1 MRDVLLRD
9 KCVNPV
15 KLLRGERAMSL
26 RYGCSRLRVLREVR
40 DCRAASDGFASSSCG
55 DCCWMNPERKR
66 ESWNYILIGYYLFNR
81 FKQAYMYLGCWSC
94 SSQGP

>member
-15 KLLRGERAMSL
+15 RLLRAERAVSP

-40 DCRAASDGFASSSCG
+40 DCSAANDGSACSSCG
-55 DCCWMNPERKR
+55 DCCRMNPEKNSHI
-66 ESWNYILIGYYLFNR
+66 ELYLDRVINH
-81 FKQAYMYLGCWSC
+81 S
-94 SSQGP
+94 